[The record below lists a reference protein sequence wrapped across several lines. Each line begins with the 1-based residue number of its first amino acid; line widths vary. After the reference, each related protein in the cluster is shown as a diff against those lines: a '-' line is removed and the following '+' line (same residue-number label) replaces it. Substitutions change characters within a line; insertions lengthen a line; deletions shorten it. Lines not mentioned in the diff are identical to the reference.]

1 MFLNKL
7 LLKDFG
13 KFNNKE
19 VDLKPG
25 LNLIYG
31 ENEAGKTTLKEFIV
45 GMLYGIDK
53 SRGLGARLDNYEL
66 RKPLDGR
73 GFAGK
78 AYINHKGRSY
88 FVERSFLRYNRK
100 TGVMDVQSG
109 RELKLKN
116 KNSLYGTMLDLDKN
130 TYVNT
135 LCIGEHG
142 VAPGKELASELNNYL
157 ANLSTTGSAD
167 IDKNV
172 AIERLKK
179 EKSKNDL
186 APVQKRLDDISA
198 ELESYSQV
206 DEQLKGIRA
215 EIAALD
221 EEFTIETAK
230 RKREARKLVET
241 QDGEII
247 YEENEQINEKMDSLA
262 RSAVNLK
269 SELEDE
275 GEEEK
280 KLTERPWFI
289 ALTGIFVVGVI
300 AAMVYILPFSEGV
313 RQLFVVCTAL
323 FVVVTIVEDL
333 FAKGIFQDEIT
344 TPSEE
349 EFKRIIREL
358 EDSVTPM
365 IKDEE
370 DTGEKEIE
378 IDMSFATE
386 YAEKKSELKVIEK
399 ELLDKKRISE
409 ELRDEYDVI
418 SGKKREMEKEI
429 YAIELAINT
438 INEMSA
444 RIHGD
449 LGFLINDNISD
460 IVSRITD
467 GKYQDVYLDE
477 KLHVMVRDGDDYVG
491 IEYLSAGT
499 VEQIYLAVRLSVA
512 RLLCRDKMPLIVD
525 DIFTNYDER
534 RLINTLDCLKTIDTE
549 QIILLTANPHIG
561 DMLDELD
568 MDYNYVEL

>member
-19 VDLKPG
+19 IDLKPG

-73 GFAGK
+73 GFSGK
-78 AYINHKGRSY
+78 AYINHKDKS
-88 FVERSFLRYNRK
+88 FFIERSFLRYNRK
-100 TGVMDVQSG
+100 TSVMDVKSG
-109 RELKLKN
+109 REIKLRN
-116 KNSLYGTMLDLDKN
+116 KNSLYGTMLDLDKS

-142 VAPGKELASELNNYL
+142 AAPGKELAAELINYL

-167 IDKNV
+167 IDKSAAV
-172 AIERLKK
+172 ERLKK
-179 EKSKNDL
+179 EKSRNNP
-186 APVQKRLDDISA
+186 ASVQKKLDDIA
-198 ELESYSQV
+198 TEMEDYSKT
-206 DEQLKGIRA
+206 DEQLRDVRT
-215 EIAALD
+215 EIAKLD
-221 EEFTIETAK
+221 EEFTIETAR

-241 QDGEII
+241 QDGEVI
-247 YEENEQINEKMDSLA
+247 YEDNEEINAKLDSLVQ
-262 RSAVNLK
+262 SSVNLK
-269 SELEDE
+269 SELTD
-275 GEEEK
+275 EEEK
-280 KLTERPWFI
+280 EKKITEKPWFI
-289 ALTGIFVVGVI
+289 ALTGIFVVGII

-333 FAKGIFQDEIT
+333 FAKGVFQDDIT

-358 EDSVTPM
+358 EDSITPM
-365 IKDEE
+365 IQSEE
-370 DTGEKEIE
+370 DESEQETQ

-386 YAEKKSELKVIEK
+386 YAEKKSELKLIEK
-399 ELLDKKRISE
+399 QLLDKKKKYE
-409 ELRDEYDVI
+409 ELQDEYNVF
-418 SGKKREMEKEI
+418 SSKKRDMEKEI
-429 YAIELAINT
+429 RAIDLAIDT
-438 INEMSA
+438 INDMSA

-460 IVSRITD
+460 IVSKITD

-477 KLHVMVRDGDDYVG
+477 NLHVMVRDGDGYVG

-512 RLLCRDKMPLIVD
+512 RLLCKDKMPLIID
-525 DIFTNYDER
+525 DIFTNYDEK

-561 DMLDELD
+561 DMLDDLD